1 MKITKSR
8 LRQII
13 KEEVSR
19 LLEYESV
26 VYGRTDDDTD
36 DTDTYPFTLSYT
48 NGKGEEVE
56 VVVTDDAGADNAF
69 EEMYASSPLG
79 YDIPYSID

>member
-19 LLEYESV
+19 LLEYESDE
-26 VYGRTDDDTD
+26 YADYMAARA
-36 DTDTYPFTLSYT
+36 TYPFTLGYT
-48 NGKGEEVE
+48 NGAGEEVR
-56 VVVTDDAGADNAF
+56 VVVNDSSEADAAF

-79 YDIPYSID
+79 DEIPYSID